1 MTRSGMALWL
11 IAVVGWTAGP
21 WCAASPVDV
30 AASGPVRLILYEHHA
45 VVRETINATLPG
57 TSTVIRLT
65 DFPREV
71 DASSLALI
79 GRRADVRLREW
90 RLPSVSSPHAMRA
103 NVVGQQVQID
113 MNPAPTPLASG
124 IELTL
129 DSSSP
134 GEKRFD
140 LAYVMTGVTW
150 KVTYDVLLRGDLRDI
165 SSPLSIDVDG
175 WIELS
180 NTTARTFRQARIS
193 LIGVDTL
200 GESPEPKAPGILEL
214 DDNTP
219 LADMWRYQEPESR
232 PSHVYPFDQVID
244 LPAHRAPLFSF
255 VSVTRKPVD
264 RILVLRAEE
273 IPTDTRSHYAT
284 PSQLIRFD
292 NAKDYGGNRAVP
304 PGTAMVHL
312 GNQRLSLHQKA
323 WFKHTPADGEIRL
336 DMGKLDGIRA
346 RRIDRGRRDVSG
358 GYVEQV
364 FELRLENTFDKPI
377 MLIIDEQPPT
387 TLTWTPQRS
396 NHPYERL
403 DRRLIFKPTIEAG
416 SELIIQYTVRV
427 EMPGE

>member
-11 IAVVGWTAGP
+11 IVLVAGSTGP
-21 WCAASPVDV
+21 RSAASPVDV
-30 AASGPVRLILYEHHA
+30 ASSGPVRLILYEHHA
-45 VVRETINATLPG
+45 VVRETISATLPA

-65 DFPREV
+65 DFSKEV
-71 DASSLALI
+71 DASSLALV
-79 GRRADVRLREW
+79 GRRGDLRLREW
-90 RLPSVSSPHAMRA
+90 RLPSVSSPDTIRA
-103 NVVGQQVQID
+103 SVAGQKVQID
-113 MNPAPTPLASG
+113 MQPAPTPLESG

-129 DSSSP
+129 DTASP

-140 LAYVMTGVTW
+140 LVYIMTGVTW
-150 KVTYDVLLRGDLRDI
+150 KVTYDVLLRGDLSDI

-180 NTTARTFRQARIS
+180 NTTARTFRNARLS

-200 GESPEPKAPGILEL
+200 GESPEPKSPGILEL

-232 PSHVYPFDQVID
+232 PSHVYPFDKVID
-244 LPAHRAPLFSF
+244 LPAHRTTLFAF
-255 VSVTRKPVD
+255 VSVVRKPVD

-284 PSQLIRFD
+284 PSQLIRFE

-323 WFKHTPADGEIRL
+323 WFKHTPAQGEIRL
-336 DMGKLDGIRA
+336 DMGKLNGVRA
-346 RRIDRGRRDVSG
+346 RRVDRGRRDVAG

-364 FELRLENTFDKPI
+364 FELRIENTFDKPI

-387 TLTWTPQRS
+387 TLTWTPQRA

-403 DRRLIFKPTIEAG
+403 DRRLIFKPTIEPK
-416 SELIIQYTVRV
+416 SELIIQYTVRI
-427 EMPGE
+427 EMPGK